1 MKKLLYTIICVV
13 LLLAVTLGAA
23 GGASDPLVTRRWLE
37 NEYRATLLTDLDAAI
52 EKSYANQLLAL
63 TSKIESGTP
72 LAPPSGYA
80 LAPAK
85 TAVTVSPG
93 QTLNLAQGAAFT
105 VQSGTVSV
113 TLLSGFALDLTD
125 GEGTLASFTPAVRH
139 RYFVTESSQAA
150 VEPVGRATL
159 LVDGYIKLDGDAL
172 THHPVFTDVP
182 ADAWFYAAVDYVYKN
197 GLFSGTAEATFSP
210 NTEMTRGMFVTVI
223 GRLAGIDISSVGD
236 EEPDGYDVEEP
247 DESEPAVPQF
257 SDVAPDAYYAP
268 YVAWAAAN
276 EVVLGYADGTFK
288 PNQSITREQMA
299 ALMFR
304 YEVWQG
310 NETAV
315 SAAAAEAMPD
325 YNKVAEWAREPV
337 QWAVANKIINGSDG
351 KLLPQDTATRAQ
363 VAQIIVNYNNSK

>member
-1 MKKLLYTIICVV
+1 MKKTLYTLICVV

-37 NEYRATLLTDLDAAI
+37 NEYRATLLTDLAAAI

-72 LAPPSGYA
+72 LVPPSGYA

-93 QTLNLAQGAAFT
+93 QTLNLAPGAAFT

-125 GEGTLASFTPAVRH
+125 GEGTLASFTPTARH

-182 ADAWFYAAVDYVYKN
+182 ADAWFYAAVDYAYKN
-197 GLFSGTAEATFSP
+197 GLFSGTSATTFSP
-210 NTEMTRGMFVTVI
+210 NTEMTRGMFVTVL
-223 GRLAGIDISSVGD
+223 GRLAGIDISAGGD
-236 EEPDGYDVEEP
+236 AEPDDVEEP
-247 DESEPAVPQF
+247 EENEPAVPQF
-257 SDVAPDAYYAP
+257 TDVAEDAYYAP
-268 YVAWAAAN
+268 YVAWAA
-276 EVVLGYADGTFK
+276 ESEIVLGYSDGTFK
-288 PNQSITREQMA
+288 PNQSVTREQMA

-310 NETAV
+310 NDTTV

-325 YNKVAEWAREPV
+325 YNKVAEWAQESIR
-337 QWAVANKIINGSDG
+337 WAVANKIINGSDG

-363 VAQIIVNYNNSK
+363 VAQIIMNYQSR